1 MLLCAA
7 LLAFTVSAAPTPAK
21 GAPSPAPAPS
31 AAVQAQ
37 RLLSP
42 RAIRR
47 ARLLIELRLLQL
59 REDRLDCVRRIVLLR
74 LPPDLRPTGSLDGYV
89 KHFGASRSIKGS
101 EDCAWTSIPQRL
113 PAATG

>member
-7 LLAFTVSAAPTPAK
+7 LLAFTLSAAPTPAK
-21 GAPSPAPAPS
+21 DAPSPAPVPS
-31 AAVQAQ
+31 AVQTE

-42 RAIRR
+42 RAVRR

-59 REDRLDCVRRIVLLR
+59 REERLDCVREIVLRR
-74 LPPDLRPTGSLDGYV
+74 LPPDLRPTGSAAGCV

-101 EDCAWTSIPQRL
+101 EDCAWTPVPPRSP
-113 PAATG
+113 PATD